1 MSLARL
7 WATAAAVVLLTTLI
21 ATPAFAQTALPY
33 KAYGTS
39 LQPGQTVEAFNGTT
53 SVGRTTADATGNWV
67 LDIQA
72 TSAVADDTITF
83 TLDGKPTRTSI
94 VFTAGQF
101 SAAPGL
107 MLVAGTAPP
116 ATTPA
121 VGAGSTYTLQ
131 AGDTLY
137 DLAVTWG
144 TTADAIASVNQ
155 ITDPTLL
162 QIGEVLTIPGGSSAP
177 APYGATSSASSGG
190 GTYSVQAGDNLSTLA
205 ALWNTTVD
213 RIAQLNGLTN
223 PDALQIGQQLK
234 QP

>member
-1 MSLARL
+1 MSLIRL

-21 ATPAFAQTALPY
+21 ATPSFAQAALPY

-72 TSAVADDTITF
+72 TSAVANDTITF
-83 TLDGKPTRTSI
+83 TLDGKPTGASI

-101 SAAPGL
+101 STAPGL
-107 MLVAGTAPP
+107 TLVATTAAPT
-116 ATTPA
+116 TTPA
-121 VGAGSTYTLQ
+121 ASGGSGYTLQ

-137 DLAVTWG
+137 DLAIKWG
-144 TTADAIASVNQ
+144 TTADAIAGTNH

-162 QIGEVLTIPGGSSAP
+162 QIGQMLTIPGGSSAP
-177 APYGATSSASSGG
+177 AASSGTAAASGG
-190 GTYSVQAGDNLSTLA
+190 GTYTVQAGDNLSTLA
-205 ALWNTTVD
+205 TVWNTTVD
-213 RIAQLNGLTN
+213 RIAQLNGLAN